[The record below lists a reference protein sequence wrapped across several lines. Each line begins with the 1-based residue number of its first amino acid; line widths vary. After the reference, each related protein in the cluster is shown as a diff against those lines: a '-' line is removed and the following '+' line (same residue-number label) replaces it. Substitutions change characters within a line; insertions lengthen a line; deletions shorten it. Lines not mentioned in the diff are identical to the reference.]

1 MPPSLTAPAGL
12 LPYALSATGATT
24 HEERKAM
31 LVQIPDLLDA
41 GQLAAVRR
49 LLEDAPFVDG
59 RLSAGMAAR
68 PVKRNEELDPADRRI
83 EALNRIV
90 MGALTRHP
98 LYLSAALPHRVAVP
112 FYARYRPGMAYGE
125 HVDDPVMGPPGGR
138 YRSDVSVTVF
148 LNAPEEYEGGELL
161 IHTPFGEQRVKLPAG
176 HALLYPASSRHR
188 VAEVTRGER
197 LVAVTW
203 VQSLVRDPARREVL
217 FELDRA
223 REALLRADP
232 TAEPARRVQAAYAN
246 LVRMWAEL

>member
-1 MPPSLTAPAGL
+1 
-12 LPYALSATGATT
+12 
-24 HEERKAM
+24 M
-31 LVQIPDLLDA
+31 LVEIPDVLDA
-41 GQLAAVRR
+41 ERLGAVRR
-49 LLEDAPFVDG
+49 LLADAPFVDG
-59 RLSAGMAAR
+59 RLSAGAAAR
-68 PVKRNEELDPADRRI
+68 PVKRNEELDPGDRRV

-90 MGALTRHP
+90 MGALTRNP

-138 YRSDVSVTVF
+138 YRSDVSITVF
-148 LNAPEEYEGGELL
+148 LNAPEEYDGGELV
-161 IHTPFGEQRVKLPAG
+161 IETTYGPRAVKLPAG
-176 HALLYPASSRHR
+176 HAVLYPSSSRHR

-223 REALLRADP
+223 RRALIEADP
-232 TAEPARRVQAAYAN
+232 AAEPARRVQAAYAN
-246 LVRMWAEL
+246 LVRMWAET

>member
-1 MPPSLTAPAGL
+1 
-12 LPYALSATGATT
+12 
-24 HEERKAM
+24 M
-31 LVQIPDLLDA
+31 LVEIPDVLDA
-41 GQLAAVRR
+41 ERLGAVRR
-49 LLEDAPFVDG
+49 LLADAPFVDG
-59 RLSAGMAAR
+59 RLSAGAAAR
-68 PVKRNEELDPADRRI
+68 PVKRNEELDPGDRRV

-90 MGALTRHP
+90 MGALTRNP

-138 YRSDVSVTVF
+138 YRSDVSITVF
-148 LNAPEEYEGGELL
+148 LNAPEEYDGGELV
-161 IHTPFGEQRVKLPAG
+161 IETTYGPRAVKLPAG
-176 HALLYPASSRHR
+176 HAVLYPSSSRHR

-223 REALLRADP
+223 RRALIEADP
-232 TAEPARRVQAAYAN
+232 SAEPARRVQAAYAN
-246 LVRMWAEL
+246 LVRMWAEV

>member
-1 MPPSLTAPAGL
+1 
-12 LPYALSATGATT
+12 
-24 HEERKAM
+24 M
-31 LVQIPDLLDA
+31 LVEIPDVLDA
-41 GQLAAVRR
+41 ERLGAVRR
-49 LLEDAPFVDG
+49 LLADAPFVDG
-59 RLSAGMAAR
+59 RLSAGAAAR
-68 PVKRNEELDPADRRI
+68 PVKRNEELDPGDRRV

-90 MGALTRHP
+90 MGALTRNP

-138 YRSDVSVTVF
+138 YRSDVSITVF
-148 LNAPEEYEGGELL
+148 LNAPEEYDGGELV
-161 IHTPFGEQRVKLPAG
+161 IETTYGPRAVKLPAG
-176 HALLYPASSRHR
+176 HAVLYPSSSRHR

-223 REALLRADP
+223 RRALIEADP
-232 TAEPARRVQAAYAN
+232 AAEPARRVQAAYAN